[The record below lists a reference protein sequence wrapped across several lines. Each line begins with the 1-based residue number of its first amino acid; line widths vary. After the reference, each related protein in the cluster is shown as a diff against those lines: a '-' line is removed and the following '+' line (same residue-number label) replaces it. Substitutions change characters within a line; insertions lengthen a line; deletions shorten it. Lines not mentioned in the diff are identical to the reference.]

1 MPSESQSQSHNAM
14 NNEDT
19 DSLWFN
25 AVHSQRYKVIYM
37 NIYIY
42 RGNLI
47 YIHTV
52 HKANNTLQ
60 LKCEQPVNFVGRQ
73 WVKWNVQ
80 QMCSQS
86 GVCVCVCL
94 VCVWVVCVCVYAITF
109 CVHLN
114 VINRFM
120 ACFIAFRQR
129 LSEISLISLLISH
142 FCDLSANFFPTNFH
156 GFAPQPAV
164 INCANWINCQHAYK
178 YLHSCVCLCVCVV
191 CAICMCGK
199 VIGKP

>member
-1 MPSESQSQSHNAM
+1 MNSLSTLSAVNGLSEMCNKCA
-14 NNEDT
+14 
-19 DSLWFN
+19 
-25 AVHSQRYKVIYM
+25 A
-37 NIYIY
+37 
-42 RGNLI
+42 NLAS
-47 YIHTV
+47 V
-52 HKANNTLQ
+52 CVSAS
-60 LKCEQPVNFVGRQ
+60 C
-73 WVKWNVQ
+73 
-80 QMCSQS
+80 
-86 GVCVCVCL
+86 VCVCVSL
-94 VCVWVVCVCVYAITF
+94 VCVCVYAITF

-178 YLHSCVCLCVCVV
+178 YLHSCVCVCVYSLCNLHV
-191 CAICMCGK
+191 RQSHRKAIKMLDWPGVAWSALVANLSK
-199 VIGKP
+199 